1 MKKILDFLETLE
13 VNNTREW
20 FHGHQEEYAAVR
32 KQVLALAQKLIDEIS
47 TFFEL
52 PYDMKPGDCI
62 FRINR
67 DTRFSKDKT
76 PYKINF
82 GIEISQNGKRHG
94 APCFYLHIQP
104 GNNSFLAG
112 GLYMPDSKITEV
124 IRAWIAEEGKKFQ
137 KIIDNVLA
145 GDSFYLYDEAVKTA
159 PRWYKKD
166 SPHIE
171 LLKLKHRIVEKPLK
185 DSELLSKDFEKNIVK
200 DFEKIEPFVSW
211 LQDVLVK
218 EWRK

>member
-32 KQVLALAQKLIDEIS
+32 KQVLALAQTLIDEIS

-124 IRAWIAEEGKKFQ
+124 IRA
-137 KIIDNVLA
+137 
-145 GDSFYLYDEAVKTA
+145 
-159 PRWYKKD
+159 
-166 SPHIE
+166 
-171 LLKLKHRIVEKPLK
+171 
-185 DSELLSKDFEKNIVK
+185 
-200 DFEKIEPFVSW
+200 
-211 LQDVLVK
+211 
-218 EWRK
+218 